1 MRSVSVIVVAAETTA
16 QTATFLGRVRQHCA
30 EIVTQDGHRGLFD
43 TVNYHKRDYITA
55 AEAAAGGIHTH
66 KPVLPLVLSVLSTTY
81 LHCYQF
87 VLEAVI
93 TLSEKERG
101 WEERER
107 TGWMDV

>member
-1 MRSVSVIVVAAETTA
+1 M
-16 QTATFLGRVRQHCA
+16 LK
-30 EIVTQDGHRGLFD
+30 EIVTQDDHRGLFD
-43 TVNYHKRDYITA
+43 NVNYHKRDYITA

-93 TLSEKERG
+93 TLSAGR
-101 WEERER
+101 RER
-107 TGWMDV
+107 ARMGREGTNGMDGWMDV